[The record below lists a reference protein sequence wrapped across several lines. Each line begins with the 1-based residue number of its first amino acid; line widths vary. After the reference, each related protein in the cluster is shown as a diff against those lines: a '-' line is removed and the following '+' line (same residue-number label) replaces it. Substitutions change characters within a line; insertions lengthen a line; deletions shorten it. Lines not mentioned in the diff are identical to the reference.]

1 MIQHRK
7 KNKMIKQNNNLI
19 QNYTDS
25 DLHSFAKLEDFSNY
39 NVVSNDAKK
48 NEKVYQS
55 VDYTLSDKKQ
65 FKKLMNFNKN
75 IKTSSIEYFI
85 DNFSYSDDLTDNRTH
100 QETNSFYNESDIEN
114 FKNFKKFSFGSS
126 PDTLKY
132 TNKKDKSVDTKINYT
147 VSDLEVFNSIIESKE
162 DSTNNH
168 IAAKNDDA
176 KNLNSNIERSSI
188 KIIDFDELKK
198 KEKIH
203 NKERIEK
210 IKVVYFD

>member
-1 MIQHRK
+1 
-7 KNKMIKQNNNLI
+7 MIKQNNNLI

-25 DLHSFAKLEDFSNY
+25 DLQSFAKLGDFSNY
-39 NVVSNDAKK
+39 NVVSNDTKN

-75 IKTSSIEYFI
+75 IKTSSKEYSI
-85 DNFSYSDDLTDNRTH
+85 DDFSDSDDLTDKRTH
-100 QETNSFYNESDIEN
+100 KDADSFYNESDIQN
-114 FKNFKKFSFGSS
+114 FKNFKKFPLTSS

-132 TNKKDKSVDTKINYT
+132 TNKKENSVDTKINYS
-147 VSDLEVFNSIIESKE
+147 VSDLEAFDRIVESK
-162 DSTNNH
+162 DGSANNQTAVKNVDVKNSKST
-168 IAAKNDDA
+168 IDK
-176 KNLNSNIERSSI
+176 RSI

-198 KEKIH
+198 REPIH
-203 NKERIEK
+203 NKQRIEK

>member
-1 MIQHRK
+1 
-7 KNKMIKQNNNLI
+7 MIKQNNYLI

-25 DLHSFAKLEDFSNY
+25 DLQSFAKLVDFSNY
-39 NVVSNDAKK
+39 DVVSNDIKN
-48 NEKVYQS
+48 NEKVSQS
-55 VDYTLSDKKQ
+55 VNYTHSDKKQ

-85 DNFSYSDDLTDNRTH
+85 DNFSYNDDLTDKRTH
-100 QETNSFYNESDIEN
+100 KEVDSFYNESDIQN
-114 FKNFKKFSFGSS
+114 FKNFKKSS
-126 PDTLKY
+126 LVSSSDTLQD

-147 VSDLEVFNSIIESKE
+147 VSDLEAFNSIVESKE
-162 DSTNNH
+162 DSTNNQTTV
-168 IAAKNDDA
+168 KNPDA
-176 KNLNSNIERSSI
+176 KNLKSTIDRRSI